1 MNTIFEIAILYD
13 VAALCAAGFFW
24 GVGLT
29 PASPGGRLGG
39 AVEEKL
45 EGGEKTVGGVG
56 EIRGG
61 LDGKVRTVRGK
72 TNERKGTEERDI
84 MRNGGG
90 LEM

>member
-1 MNTIFEIAILYD
+1 M
-13 VAALCAAGFFW
+13 
-24 GVGLT
+24 
-29 PASPGGRLGG
+29 GG

-72 TNERKGTEERDI
+72 TNERKGTEERDNAKWRRVGNVEEWKREI
-84 MRNGGG
+84 I
-90 LEM
+90 EKCQCK